1 MYTADP
7 KKDPTAT
14 RYDHLT
20 FDKAL
25 ADNLKVMDQT
35 AFTMCKENDIP
46 IEVFDMTSPENLN
59 RLLAGEKIG
68 TVVDNNN

>member
-14 RYDHLT
+14 RYDTLT

-35 AFTMCKENDIP
+35 AFTMCKENNIP
-46 IEVFDMTSPENLN
+46 IEVFDMTNPVNLN
-59 RLLAGEKIG
+59 RLLAGENIG
-68 TVVDNNN
+68 TVVNNG